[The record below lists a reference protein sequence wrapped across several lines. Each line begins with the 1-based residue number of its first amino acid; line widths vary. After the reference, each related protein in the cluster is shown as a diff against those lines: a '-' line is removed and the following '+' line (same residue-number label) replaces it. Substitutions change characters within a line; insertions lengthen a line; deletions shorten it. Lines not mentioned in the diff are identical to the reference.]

1 MSWSETRPRFKSQ
14 LGIQKQFNSQLAVF
28 YFYFFVDIRNGM
40 RCISYVFRN
49 EGHISYST
57 IPYLPC
63 HFFFFFFFSMPSLPS
78 GFPLVA
84 GISCLHL
91 SVEKR
96 NKSCLFW
103 QKLLMEAIDSR
114 ALSWDI
120 KVQQWAHLRYYFMD
134 SPIINSMPPMLASCQ
149 HVSAVFN
156 SSVTTN
162 LCC

>member
-1 MSWSETRPRFKSQ
+1 MSWYETRPRFKSQ
-14 LGIQKQFNSQLAVF
+14 LGIEKQFHSQLAI
-28 YFYFFVDIRNGM
+28 FFFLSTAGM
-40 RCISYVFRN
+40 GWDALVICLGMKNIS
-49 EGHISYST
+49 HT
-57 IPYLPC
+57 IPYHIFHFTFCFFIDWFLLPS
-63 HFFFFFFFSMPSLPS
+63 FLS

-96 NKSCLFW
+96 NKSCPFW

-134 SPIINSMPPMLASCQ
+134 SPVISSMPPMLASCQ